1 MFRRTSS
8 SLLAGILG
16 VTAVAVFAAL
26 SLTIDWSSFTDAL
39 TGVVPDAVALAGILV
54 AGIMTVVLVFAG
66 GRAVIHW
73 ARSAVK

>member
-1 MFRRTSS
+1 MLRRTSYT
-8 SLLAGILG
+8 LAAIAGI
-16 VTAVAVFAAL
+16 AVFAAL